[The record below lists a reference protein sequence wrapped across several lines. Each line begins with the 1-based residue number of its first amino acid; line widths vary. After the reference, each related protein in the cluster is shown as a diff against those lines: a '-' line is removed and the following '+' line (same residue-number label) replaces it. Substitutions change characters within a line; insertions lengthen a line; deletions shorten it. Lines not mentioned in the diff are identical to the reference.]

1 MLAILEKIQ
10 PKCIL
15 YTFFATQK
23 VYLSP
28 LRFLIFKEETI
39 KDSSGQEDETQ
50 SSNDDPAPSV
60 ASQDPQEI
68 IRPRRCKY
76 FDTSMYSLVLRTVI
90 SP

>member
-28 LRFLIFKEETI
+28 LCFLIFKEETI

-76 FDTSMYSLVLRTVI
+76 FDTSMYSLVL
-90 SP
+90 

>member
-1 MLAILEKIQ
+1 MCWQFWKKYCQSSI
-10 PKCIL
+10 CH
-15 YTFFATQK
+15 TCDK
-23 VYLSP
+23 VYLPP

-76 FDTSMYSLVLRTVI
+76 FDTSMYSLVLQTVI